1 MLRKCKDKGKTMIS
15 VKNGTLKQMIRE
27 LVQKTMAQNGHN
39 VVKTAKELG
48 LVRQSVYRYL
58 KGEKK

>member
-1 MLRKCKDKGKTMIS
+1 MIS

-27 LVQKTMAQNGHN
+27 LVRKTMAQNGHN

-48 LVRQSVYRYL
+48 MVRQSVYRYL
-58 KGEKK
+58 KGESK

>member
-1 MLRKCKDKGKTMIS
+1 MIS

-27 LVQKTMAQNGHN
+27 LVQKTMAQNGYN
-39 VVKTAKELG
+39 VAKTAKELG

-58 KGEKK
+58 KGETK

>member
-1 MLRKCKDKGKTMIS
+1 MIS

-27 LVQKTMAQNGHN
+27 LVLKTMAQNGYN

-48 LVRQSVYRYL
+48 MVRQSVYRYL